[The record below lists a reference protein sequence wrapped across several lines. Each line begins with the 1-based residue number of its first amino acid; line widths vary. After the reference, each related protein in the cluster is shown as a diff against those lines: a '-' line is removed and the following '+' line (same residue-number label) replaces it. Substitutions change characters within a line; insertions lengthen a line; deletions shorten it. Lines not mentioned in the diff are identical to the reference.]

1 MSRFCSRSFLYP
13 RVIYRKVY
21 KSHLSFLCI
30 NMYINEE
37 ALTIICEL
45 MQHVCPL
52 DLLETLRI
60 IKPVDNWV
68 LKATILSL
76 RPYCT
81 VLQTLTP
88 DEYRLCL
95 IEIQKDNE
103 AEFALERLLSPR
115 PSFL

>member
-1 MSRFCSRSFLYP
+1 
-13 RVIYRKVY
+13 
-21 KSHLSFLCI
+21 
-30 NMYINEE
+30 MYINEE

-76 RPYCT
+76 RPDCQ
-81 VLQTLTP
+81 VLQSLSP
-88 DEYRLCL
+88 DQYRLCL
-95 IEIQKDNE
+95 MELQKDNE
-103 AEFALERLLSPR
+103 AEFKMERLLSREP
-115 PSFL
+115 FL